1 MTTPPVDMRIRRAAP
16 ADVEVLTQLIEELNV
31 HQEEPTGR
39 VTAEAVRRDGFGQ
52 PPEFEVLLAEI
63 DGAVVGYLLYHP
75 SWSTEVGERGLF
87 LYDLYVRESAR
98 GHGVGRALMAAVAAT
113 AKAGGRTYMWWCSK
127 EWNLEA
133 QAFYAGLGA
142 IEEKIRAHAIFGK
155 PFEDLAAS
163 DWLGPAARI

>member
-1 MTTPPVDMRIRRAAP
+1 MRIRRAAP

-75 SWSTEVGERGLF
+75 SWSTEVGGSRIWRRATGWAQRPGSRRPSL
-87 LYDLYVRESAR
+87 AP
-98 GHGVGRALMAAVAAT
+98 GVAGRP
-113 AKAGGRTYMWWCSK
+113 
-127 EWNLEA
+127 
-133 QAFYAGLGA
+133 GA
-142 IEEKIRAHAIFGK
+142 
-155 PFEDLAAS
+155 
-163 DWLGPAARI
+163 